1 MNKDGILSDDEL
13 KKMESVQPN
22 GQHGDVDIIIIDSQN
37 DENKAGAKTNIR
49 DDLFKEHKE
58 PVCRTVDNNVND
70 EETSITDDD
79 SEADSYEFFLRE
91 SDNEQAS
98 ASEVPLT
105 EEEVEELVY
114 EFLEVES
121 KAAEAQESLEKESM
135 DKIETEVRLELSE
148 RLQGD
153 EVLSMFRF
161 IF

>member
-98 ASEVPLT
+98 ASEV
-105 EEEVEELVY
+105 
-114 EFLEVES
+114 
-121 KAAEAQESLEKESM
+121 
-135 DKIETEVRLELSE
+135 DTEVCESNKQFQYL
-148 RLQGD
+148 GWPT
-153 EVLSMFRF
+153 
-161 IF
+161 